1 MNRSERIK
9 LALKDYVK
17 ANSLDE
23 ACQQVVESLTVT
35 RVKKDKEELT
45 NEQEQLLKRIKELQ
59 MELKKL
65 KRNAKK

>member
-1 MNRSERIK
+1 MNRFERIK

-23 ACQQVVESLTVT
+23 ACQQVAESLKVT